1 MNLTFDLEPGDD
13 VVYVAEA
20 VEQIEQI
27 ERGLLELEQDAANE
41 STLAEIFRAA
51 HTLKGSAATIG
62 HGRMAELTHALEE
75 VFGALRSGRL
85 QSLATFDD
93 LLLPAI
99 DVLRILV
106 DEIAAGRTLTDA
118 PGQLARAIVDR
129 LAVSLAGGAAAYA
142 PAPGGLAEDVTTLDA
157 ARLGRLLDESV
168 PADGLRSII
177 TFGVDPASPWSG
189 VRLLQG
195 LIAATETGRLL
206 GSVPTLEEIESDTGG
221 AVLSLLLN
229 GRPAELDELL
239 GRLRAMDD
247 TVRVEVDDI
256 DDAALG
262 TSVQALPAAGPDEP
276 ATRRTAAHTIRIDVG
291 QLDDLMNLVGELIVQ
306 KTRLKRQARQLE
318 GRLGE
323 DVLATEAEDGAR
335 QFAQVV
341 DRIQEAVTQLRMMPI
356 ETVFSRFP
364 RLVRDLSAQLGK
376 DVGLTLDGQETE
388 LDRSLLEEV
397 GDPIAHL
404 VRNALDHGIE
414 SGPDRLAAGKPARAT
429 IRVAARH
436 ADGRVVVEVAD
447 DGRGMDPLAISAA
460 AVERGLIDR
469 ATAAAMSDADAL
481 RLVFLPGFSTAREI
495 TSVSGRGVGMD
506 VVRTNVERLG
516 GHVSISS
523 TLGSGTIVAMSL
535 PLTLAIFDALL
546 VRSGRRIFAIPLQS
560 VLETQRV
567 PRADVQSVASR
578 PVLNLPRGVVPLQWL
593 GVAMGDTDAEA
604 DAESDEHVRAVLV
617 RSRRE
622 ELALAVDEF
631 LGTEE
636 IVIKSLGLPGEQPAG
651 VVGATILADGAVAL
665 VVDVDRLVDPARI
678 HLRTA

>member
-1 MNLTFDLEPGDD
+1 MELTFDLEPGDD

-20 VEQIEQI
+20 IEQI
-27 ERGLLELEQDAANE
+27 AKIEGGLLELEQNAADDA
-41 STLAEIFRAA
+41 TLAEIFRAA

-62 HGRMAELTHALEE
+62 HRRMAELTHALEE

-85 QSLATFDD
+85 HNLGAFED
-93 LLLPAI
+93 LLLPTI
-99 DVLRILV
+99 DALRILV
-106 DEIAAGRTLTDA
+106 DEIAVGHTLTDA
-118 PGQLARAIVDR
+118 PTQLAPTIIDR
-129 LAVSLAGGAAAYA
+129 LAVTLAGGEA
-142 PAPGGLAEDVTTLDA
+142 PEIAVAGDDLELVATLDA
-157 ARLGRLLDESV
+157 ARLDRLLVEAV
-168 PADGLRSII
+168 PADGVRSLV
-177 TFGVDPASPWSG
+177 TFGVDGASPWSG
-189 VRLLQG
+189 VRMLQG
-195 LIAATETGRLL
+195 LMAATETGRLL

-221 AVLSLLLN
+221 AVLSVLLN
-229 GRPAELDELL
+229 GRPSELEDLL

-247 TVRVEVDDI
+247 TFRVEVREI
-256 DDAALG
+256 DDALVVSRPE
-262 TSVQALPAAGPDEP
+262 TMPVAARDEP
-276 ATRRTAAHTIRIDVG
+276 TTRRTAAHTIRIDVG

-306 KTRLKRQARQLE
+306 KTRLKRQARQLAS
-318 GRLGE
+318 RLGE
-323 DVLATEAEDGAR
+323 DLVATEAEDGAR

-341 DRIQEAVTQLRMMPI
+341 DQIQGAVTKLRMMPI

-376 DVGLTLDGQETE
+376 DVSLTLDGQETE
-388 LDRSLLEEV
+388 LDRSLLEEI

-469 ATAAAMSDADAL
+469 ATTAAMSDADAL

-516 GHVSISS
+516 GQVSISS
-523 TLGSGTIVAMSL
+523 TLGSGTIIAMSL

-546 VRSGRRIFAIPLQS
+546 VRSGLRTFAIPLRS

-567 PRADVQSVASR
+567 PRPDIRTVASR
-578 PVLNLPRGVVPLQWL
+578 PVLDLPRGVVPLRWL
-593 GVAMGDTDAEA
+593 GIAMGDRDADGEG
-604 DAESDEHVRAVLV
+604 DGHVRAVLV
-617 RSRRE
+617 RSRGE

-636 IVIKSLGLPGEQPAG
+636 IVIKSLGLPGEQPSG
-651 VVGATILADGAVAL
+651 VVGATILGDGAVAL
-665 VVDVDRLVDPARI
+665 VVDVDRLEEPDHT
-678 HLRTA
+678 HLRSA